1 MKKEKNIKKQQKSAE
16 KTYSDDEILV
26 NPYVIKIKNNSKTQD
41 HKVNLFGAVINTNPN
56 IKNYGNDKDVE
67 ISPNT
72 GYSYWSFLIKLISNK
87 FMIKRWIIYVD
98 GKNAEKQIDEV
109 VYIKYINAYNG
120 SQARVPLCLS
130 KVENKNIEII
140 EDKIKIEFEYPV
152 KIDLETSIEFN
163 LLAGNK
169 MELILCR

>member
-56 IKNYGNDKDVE
+56 IENYGNDEDIE
-67 ISPNT
+67 IVPST
-72 GYSYWSFLIKLISNK
+72 GHSYWSFLIKIISNM
-87 FMIKRWIIYVD
+87 FMIKRWVIYVD
-98 GKNAEKQIDEV
+98 GENAEKQIDETI
-109 VYIKYINAYNG
+109 YIRYINAYNG
-120 SQARVPLCLS
+120 NEARVPLEIS
-130 KVENKNIEII
+130 KIEYKNKEII
-140 EDKIKIEFEYPV
+140 KDKIKLDFDYPV

-169 MELILCR
+169 MELYLCR